1 MIDGS
6 APFAQHTHN
15 GRLADFRFD
24 LESKFAELIGD
35 AARRADLHD
44 TPIGVLADVLIIIHR
59 DQAIVVTIES
69 GNNLLASQPDP
80 CLLQLCSHSLG
91 ASAIGISRK
100 DDWHRGSGSATSEK
114 AAP

>member
-6 APFAQHTHN
+6 APVAQDTHN
-15 GRLADFRFD
+15 GRLADFHFD
-24 LESKFAELIGD
+24 LESTFAELIGD
-35 AARRADLHD
+35 AARRADLHE
-44 TPIGVLADVLIIIHR
+44 TPIGVLVDVLIHR

-100 DDWHRGSGSATSEK
+100 DDWRRGSGSATSEK